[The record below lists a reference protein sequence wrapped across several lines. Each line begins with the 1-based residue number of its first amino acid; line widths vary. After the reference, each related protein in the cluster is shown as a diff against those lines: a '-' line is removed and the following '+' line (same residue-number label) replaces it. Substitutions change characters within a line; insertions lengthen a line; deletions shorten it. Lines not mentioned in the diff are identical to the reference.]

1 MLTRPYNSAEMALS
15 ASSGLSEGFCG
26 ESVQVRGYAQASCAL
41 AIDGIHG
48 GSTGRGARNE
58 ELVRLESIRSPGW
71 GLEAVGKGRD
81 ATTLRA
87 TEAAQGSVGSATREQ
102 IARAGAGRISR
113 ISRISRDRISGAHAE
128 RTVSVNAVRR
138 PVGTRARAKSSK
150 GRMQCRRGP
159 SSGGVIR
166 ASCLQSRKGRGAQG
180 MRPKYDRGP
189 LLGLCSDC
197 GGVLRA
203 SSGHPRH
210 SAATGTRA

>member
-1 MLTRPYNSAEMALS
+1 MYSTIIDPCGIAPPHMLTRPYNSAEMALS

-26 ESVQVRGYAQASCAL
+26 ETVQVRGYARASCAL

-81 ATTLRA
+81 VTTLRA
-87 TEAAQGSVGSATREQ
+87 TEAAQGSVGSVTREQ
-102 IARAGAGRISR
+102 IARAGAGR

-128 RTVSVNAVRR
+128 RTVSVGAVRR
-138 PVGTRARAKSSK
+138 TIGTRARAKSSK
-150 GRMQCRRGP
+150 GSMQRRRGP

-166 ASCLQSRKGRGAQG
+166 ASCLQSRKG
-180 MRPKYDRGP
+180 
-189 LLGLCSDC
+189 
-197 GGVLRA
+197 
-203 SSGHPRH
+203 
-210 SAATGTRA
+210 